1 MEAAAQNGASDE
13 EIAQTGMP
21 MTPEDFFAMVFSG
34 AFACRGET
42 AVAFVASLPS
52 ATMPNLGF
60 S

>member
-34 AFACRGET
+34 AFACRGKT
-42 AVAFVASLPS
+42 VAAFVASLPT
-52 ATMPNLGF
+52 AIMPRSRF
-60 S
+60 

>member
-21 MTPEDFFAMVFSG
+21 MTPKDFAMVFSG

-42 AVAFVASLPS
+42 AAAFVASLPS
-52 ATMPNLGF
+52 AIMPNLGF